1 MRDYVPLD
9 DGKEPTDFDEYFDI
23 PAETDED
30 FADRVYIKIE
40 RDPKRAAILQ
50 QRQKAVIMD
59 VLRWVRDNRAQ
70 LQDQGHT
77 LPEPPD
83 DDQPDRLSSGHA
95 EPPGG
100 GQRDYSV

>member
-30 FADRVYIKIE
+30 FAARVYIKIE

-50 QRQKAVIMD
+50 QRQNAVIMD
-59 VLRWVRDNRAQ
+59 VLRWVRDKRAH
-70 LQDQGHT
+70 LQDQG
-77 LPEPPD
+77 
-83 DDQPDRLSSGHA
+83 
-95 EPPGG
+95 GG
-100 GQRDYSV
+100 GPPPPPPPPTHPPRAT